1 MNEEKPLKGEMTCFL
16 FSFHANTV
24 FPPSKAY
31 FTLVLTFPPCTLI
44 KNVDNQTSKYLHSA
58 LCNVAFIKIWKLFT
72 CSFKMSLYD
81 TIICWY
87 MKILHPKFLKTL
99 KYVKFS
105 IFIFPEIVS
114 YRLKDLRASQI
125 NIYS

>member
-1 MNEEKPLKGEMTCFL
+1 
-16 FSFHANTV
+16 
-24 FPPSKAY
+24 
-31 FTLVLTFPPCTLI
+31 
-44 KNVDNQTSKYLHSA
+44 
-58 LCNVAFIKIWKLFT
+58 
-72 CSFKMSLYD
+72 MSLYD

-87 MKILHPKFLKTL
+87 MKILHLKFLKTL
-99 KYVKFS
+99 KYVKFN